1 MKISS
6 LTDLLRNALPAILLP
21 ALMVGAQAAGRKHD
35 YAEADT
41 APAYG
46 HYDQRHLRQVQI
58 ALRRQGYYSGAADG
72 FLGYKTDTAISKFQL
87 EHEHPVRPLV
97 DRWLLETLGIVKPV
111 LD

>member
-6 LTDLLRNALPAILLP
+6 LTGLLRNSALSLLLA
-21 ALMVGAQAAGRKHD
+21 ALIVGAQAAGRKHTYTEPD
-35 YAEADT
+35 V

-58 ALRRQGYYSGAADG
+58 ALRRQGYYDGVADG
-72 FLGYKTDTAISKFQL
+72 FLGYRTDTAISKFQL

-97 DRWLLETLGIVKPV
+97 DRWLLETLGVVKPV
-111 LD
+111 D